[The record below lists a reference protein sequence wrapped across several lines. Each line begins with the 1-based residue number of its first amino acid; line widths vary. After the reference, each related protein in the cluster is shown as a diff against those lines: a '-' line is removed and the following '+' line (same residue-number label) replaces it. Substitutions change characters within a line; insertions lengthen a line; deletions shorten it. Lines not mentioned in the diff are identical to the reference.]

1 MFALI
6 HHLPLT
12 FARSAI
18 ASAFVEIGVFWR
30 EFVAIKAMGFLRRR
44 RSEIPV
50 KFCVI
55 MPNRFLSIADTATPS
70 ILVQVRVLWRV
81 LVSLWTM
88 RLFLLTYTGVATAT
102 VNLVRHRLDMIR
114 IAATRM
120 ATQMVEFHPF
130 RNRPDEHL
138 VNNTMDRAGF
148 PSDRNIA
155 VLHAA
160 GLAYATEPQP
170 TIRCSIKPG
179 IALNAFWEVRK
190 LHAQINQ
197 TEGSVSTTE
206 CCNWAI

>member
-148 PSDRNIA
+148 PPIEILPYCMPRDLLTQPSHNQQF
-155 VLHAA
+155 VAA
-160 GLAYATEPQP
+160 SN
-170 TIRCSIKPG
+170 R